1 MGEWLDRGG
10 RRGGWVG
17 GWVGRTLC
25 YEVFG
30 FKFLGGD
37 PVQVAG
43 SQVVEEEVGD
53 VGFCEEEGVMEEE
66 EDTFC
71 VE

>member
-1 MGEWLDRGG
+1 M
-10 RRGGWVG
+10 
-17 GWVGRTLC
+17 C

-53 VGFCEEEGVMEEE
+53 VGFCEEEGVVEEE